1 MVFFSIFPIDTLQK
15 VNSDWNSN
23 RIQIG
28 KSSWLYLIF
37 LIMSGLISHIQLLFL
52 IFSLLGETRDNF
64 FRFWLELI
72 TSFKT
77 LGSAKQFVQSK
88 YSKLELL
95 IVPEQL
101 IYYQCATKIICFYRG
116 NICTNWKD
124 SNLYLSLTHCAFI
137 INGKILLHIANLSSQ
152 KI

>member
-1 MVFFSIFPIDTLQK
+1 MKGWTDRWSQLLFPTELKLYRNSIKNSQAVSKIRIGKVDGVFSIFPIDTLQK

-95 IVPEQL
+95 IVPEQM
-101 IYYQCATKIICFYRG
+101 IYYQFAT
-116 NICTNWKD
+116 
-124 SNLYLSLTHCAFI
+124 
-137 INGKILLHIANLSSQ
+137 
-152 KI
+152 

>member
-1 MVFFSIFPIDTLQK
+1 MFFNFSDWSLADGIDILQK
-15 VNSDWNSN
+15 VNSDGNSN
-23 RIQIG
+23 RIQVG

-88 YSKLELL
+88 YSRLELL
-95 IVPEQL
+95 IVPEQM
-101 IYYQCATKIICFYRG
+101 IYYWFVFLKVHTWVQYGPSMMSG
-116 NICTNWKD
+116 NPPETSENPLRRV
-124 SNLYLSLTHCAFI
+124 S
-137 INGKILLHIANLSSQ
+137 G
-152 KI
+152 